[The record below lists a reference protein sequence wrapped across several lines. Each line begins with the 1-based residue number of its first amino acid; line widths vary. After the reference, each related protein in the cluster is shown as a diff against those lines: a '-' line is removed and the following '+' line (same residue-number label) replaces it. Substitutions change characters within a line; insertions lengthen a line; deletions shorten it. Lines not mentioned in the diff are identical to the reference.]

1 MKKNL
6 SLTETEMRD
15 YGYRVVDTLVAHFN
29 ELPHKKPVALGT
41 RREMDSLFLEDA
53 PQSATHVNEVLDF
66 VIENVFTNTNL
77 VTHPKSYAFVPGPSN
92 YVSVMADTLATGF
105 NTFSG
110 GWNASPA
117 ASELE
122 IVTINWLL
130 KIFGLPPK
138 KGGGLFTSGG
148 SIANLTALVT
158 ARNKMCGEDFSKAR
172 IYLSDQ
178 AHSSNVK
185 AIRIMGFKKEQ
196 IRIIPTDSEFTFS
209 VNKLKNAIARDHLEG
224 YMPFCVIA
232 SAGTTNTGTVDPL
245 QEISSI
251 CKEEKVW
258 FHVDAAYGG
267 AAILSKQ
274 GKKKLNGIQKAD
286 SITVDPH
293 KWFYQPYE
301 MGCLL
306 VRDHRWLKNTFT
318 EKPEYLRDIEGNQS
332 EINFYDM
339 GMQLTR
345 RFRALKLYMSI
356 KTFGLEA
363 FAKAVTYNIQ
373 LAEETE
379 KLLRESTQWEV
390 VSSASLAV
398 INFRY
403 NPISLG
409 LSEKEIDKLNQYI
422 AFKVTES
429 REAIL
434 ATTILN
440 RQIVLRMCLINPRT
454 TMKDVKETLT
464 QCESFA
470 GQKLKTEMSL

>member
-1 MKKNL
+1 
-6 SLTETEMRD
+6 
-15 YGYRVVDTLVAHFN
+15 
-29 ELPHKKPVALGT
+29 
-41 RREMDSLFLEDA
+41 
-53 PQSATHVNEVLDF
+53 
-66 VIENVFTNTNL
+66 
-77 VTHPKSYAFVPGPSN
+77 
-92 YVSVMADTLATGF
+92 
-105 NTFSG
+105 
-110 GWNASPA
+110 
-117 ASELE
+117 
-122 IVTINWLL
+122 
-130 KIFGLPPK
+130 
-138 KGGGLFTSGG
+138 
-148 SIANLTALVT
+148 
-158 ARNKMCGEDFSKAR
+158 
-172 IYLSDQ
+172 
-178 AHSSNVK
+178 
-185 AIRIMGFKKEQ
+185 
-196 IRIIPTDSEFTFS
+196 
-209 VNKLKNAIARDHLEG
+209 
-224 YMPFCVIA
+224 MPFCVIA

-440 RQIVLRMCLINPRT
+440 SQIVLRMCLINPRT